1 MAITKLK
8 TNFQD
13 DIINT
18 EVTDKRRFDLIN
30 NSDGTISLDDK
41 TTYLQIGS
49 NYGAE
54 DINKTNDT
62 INQLIDANEKAEKA
76 AESVFALRNQ
86 SLLTFAGNTCTIS
99 DERITADSLA
109 DVYFTSDTALNA
121 EKAVI
126 TVETYSGRVDL
137 NAGRTPEGDIRASI
151 VIRVV

>member
-1 MAITKLK
+1 MAIKKLK
-8 TNFQD
+8 TNYQD

-18 EVTDKRRFDLIN
+18 EVTDKRQYELIN
-30 NSDGTISLDDK
+30 NSNGTVSLDDK

-54 DINKTNDT
+54 DINKANDT
-62 INQLIDANEKAEKA
+62 INQLIEANEKAEKA
-76 AESVFALRNQ
+76 AESVFVLRNQ
-86 SLLTFAGNTCTIS
+86 SLLTFTGNTCTIS

-137 NAGRTPEGDIRASI
+137 NAGRKPEGDIRASI

>member
-1 MAITKLK
+1 MAIEKLK

-18 EVTDKRRFDLIN
+18 LVNEERRYALIEN
-30 NSDGTISLDDK
+30 ADGTISLKDVTSYD
-41 TTYLQIGS
+41 QIGS
-49 NYGAE
+49 NYGAKE
-54 DINKTNDT
+54 INTTNDT
-62 INQLIDANEKAEKA
+62 INQLIDKVEKAD
-76 AESVFALRNQ
+76 SVFVLRNQ
-86 SLLTFAGNTCTIS
+86 SVLNFVGNTCTIS

-137 NAGRTPEGDIRASI
+137 NAERTPEGDIRASI